1 MDNVILLALLLSNI
15 DPNILTGEEAADIFL
30 PDIEGWKKEF
40 AYEDE
45 YVKEQLNQDLTM
57 AFVYRNGSKTMY
69 VSIQISKD
77 IHLWED
83 SLLYEPERAN
93 EPKAKVVEYKEVTI
107 MDEPLIKGRLFIFIR
122 PNSTLEEAVLYW
134 FEDSRFKIGNA
145 IEDRHVLIS
154 LWNYVATLKRHGIIN
169 NDTDIEAYLSFAKPI
184 ALHWDDMTNSTINYL
199 ILLVIIPIVAS
210 VIIFIFYKIK
220 IIKAL

>member
-1 MDNVILLALLLSNI
+1 
-15 DPNILTGEEAADIFL
+15 
-30 PDIEGWKKEF
+30 
-40 AYEDE
+40 
-45 YVKEQLNQDLTM
+45 M

-107 MDEPLIKGRLFIFIR
+107 IDEPLIKGRLFIFIR
-122 PNSTLEEAVLYW
+122 PNSTLEEGVLYW
-134 FEDSRFKIGNA
+134 FDSSRFKIDNT
-145 IEDRHVLIS
+145 IKDRYVLIS
-154 LWNYVATLKRHGIIN
+154 LWNYVATLKNNEMIN
-169 NDTDIEAYLSFAKPI
+169 NDTDIKEAYLSFAKPI

-199 ILLVIIPIVAS
+199 MLLVIIPIVAS
-210 VIIFIFYKIK
+210 VIIFIFYKRK
-220 IIKAL
+220 IIKG